1 MSIGNRVYLRKPE
14 APQELLDAFAQIP
27 AANIADSVGRLCA
40 MHPRIRLMSSPDQP
54 VSVGRAITV
63 KSRAG
68 DNLML
73 HKALN
78 MAKEHDVILVTNDT
92 GESYRALMGEI
103 MFTFAAYKKLAGII
117 LDAPL
122 RDIDA
127 VKKMKL
133 PIYAQCT
140 NPGGPYKDGTGEVNV
155 PVSCGGI
162 SVNPGDLVVMDAD
175 GIVVVPLQDA
185 AETLKAARAFQ
196 KQDAAKVVAAATGQA
211 KRGWVEKKLEE
222 HGTEIIDACYLK

>member
-1 MSIGNRVYLRKPE
+1 MSIGNRVYLKKPE
-14 APQELLDAFAQIP
+14 APQELLEAFAQIP
-27 AANIADSVGRLCA
+27 AANIADSIGRLCA
-40 MHPRIRLMSSPDQP
+40 MHPRVHLMSSPDKP
-54 VSVGRAITV
+54 VTVGRAITV

-68 DNLML
+68 DNMML

-78 MAKEHDVILVTNDT
+78 MAKENDVILVTNDT

-117 LDAPL
+117 LDGPL

-127 VKKMKL
+127 VRDMKL

-162 SVNPGDLVVMDAD
+162 SVKPGDIVVMDAD

-185 AETLKAARAFQ
+185 EETLRAAQAFQ

-211 KRGWVEKKLEE
+211 KREWVEKKLAE
-222 HGTEIIDACYLK
+222 HGTEIIDDCYLK